1 MTQSKIVKEL
11 LTMDDKEFR
20 QVVDQDLRK
29 DSSNKRAR
37 AELPEGVSKALRD
50 PDVAKRWL
58 NHLSQMQR
66 TVEGTLA
73 AREAE
78 SESKRSSIRQQIF
91 EAEASREPT
100 AHLRALLEEEKKNY
114 LYSRAGTL
122 RFKSGLDETA
132 LEARA
137 IVERHD
143 VEAYRSQVFKERNSY
158 AARTEELEKAI
169 REHKEDFY
177 DEEDDLE
184 PSKADLRLWGL
195 VP

>member
-11 LTMDDKEFR
+11 LAIDDKEFR

-37 AELPEGVSKALRD
+37 ADLPEGVSKALRD

-78 SESKRSSIRQQIF
+78 SESKRANIRQQIF
-91 EAEASREPT
+91 EAEANREPT
-100 AHLRALLEEEKKNY
+100 AHLRALMEEEKKNY

-122 RFKSGLDETA
+122 RFKSGLDETW

-137 IVERHD
+137 IVERYD
-143 VEAYRSQVFKERNSY
+143 TEAYRNQVFKERNNF

-177 DEEDDLE
+177 AEEDDLE

-195 VP
+195 VR

>member
-11 LTMDDKEFR
+11 LAMDDKEFR

-37 AELPEGVSKALRD
+37 ADLPEGVSKALRD

-78 SESKRSSIRQQIF
+78 SESKRANIRQQIF
-91 EAEASREPT
+91 EAEANREPT
-100 AHLRALLEEEKKNY
+100 AHLRALMEEEKKNY

-122 RFKSGLDETA
+122 RFKSGLDETW

-137 IVERHD
+137 IVERYD
-143 VEAYRSQVFKERNSY
+143 TEAYRNQVFKERNNF

-177 DEEDDLE
+177 AEEDDLE

-195 VP
+195 VR